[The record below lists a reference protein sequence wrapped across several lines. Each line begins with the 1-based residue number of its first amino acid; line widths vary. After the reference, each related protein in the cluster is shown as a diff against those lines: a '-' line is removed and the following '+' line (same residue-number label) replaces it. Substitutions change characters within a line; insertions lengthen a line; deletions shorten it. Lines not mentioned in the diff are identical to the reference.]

1 MKKFI
6 NNLKISHTLYFIM
19 FLTVVL
25 IMVMNYKSVLNHRQS
40 RDYIASIS
48 NELLEPIILMN
59 GIVREYDINIVRV
72 ANRTL
77 HKKISWEDAILKIK
91 VAREEISKKRALYP
105 LSLTSGKIGKKIQ
118 EIDLLAKRADIVID
132 KLEQII
138 ASKNEANL
146 EAILTNELLNVTDP
160 ITKSLRL
167 LIQKQE
173 EEIRQITVDSNNLYE
188 LVFTRTLSIG
198 LAVILIIISLALFA
212 IITISRSLKNT
223 NDIIKRISEG
233 DLTVKIHGHGKD
245 EIGQLMF
252 SIKELVRNL
261 RNVIEIINSAANNI
275 GITSHE
281 LSTNSQQISE
291 GSTEQAASVEEMAAS
306 MQEISANIIQNAKNA
321 KVTEQISEQAGI
333 EFGNGR
339 ENIDKTADSIKTI
352 ASKISI
358 IDEIAFQTN
367 ILALNAAV
375 EAARAGEHGKGFG
388 VVADEVGKLAE
399 RSKIAA
405 AEIDLLS
412 KSGVE
417 LSLKSKELL
426 NVAMPTINKT
436 ITLVKE
442 ISLSSSEQSTGVD
455 QINSG
460 IQTLNQVTQQ
470 NAASSEEM
478 ATVAEQMA
486 AQAEQLSNSISFFN
500 LGKSSKPKT
509 TAKKASPKF
518 LQQKSNKRSVNND
531 IRKGIELNMDTQDEL
546 DSEFETF

>member
-6 NNLKISHTLYFIM
+6 NNLKIAHALIFI
-19 FLTVVL
+19 TIVVTFTIAIL
-25 IMVMNYKSVLNHRQS
+25 SYLN
-40 RDYIASIS
+40 IS
-48 NELLEPIILMN
+48 NLKKSNDYLSDIRNNHLEPILLINNVL
-59 GIVREYDINIVRV
+59 EDYEINIVRTV
-72 ANRTL
+72 NSVIL
-77 HKKISWEDAILKIK
+77 KEISWEDANVKIQQ
-91 VAREEISKKRALYP
+91 ARQSIGIKKSLYSS
-105 LSLTSGKIGKKIQ
+105 SLTSGELDQKLRA
-118 EIDLLAKRADIVID
+118 IDLLSKKADVTLD
-132 KLEQII
+132 KLEYIL
-138 ASKNEANL
+138 ARKNEL
-146 EAILTNELLNVTDP
+146 ELNNFATSDLLNTVNP
-160 ITKSLRL
+160 ITDALRSLM
-167 LIQKQE
+167 QKE
-173 EEIRQITVDSNNLYE
+173 VAEIDRIKAKNNDLYDSAFT
-188 LVFTRTLSIG
+188 FTRNFSIIG
-198 LAVILIIISLALFA
+198 FLIILSFSIFFIS
-212 IITISRSLKNT
+212 TVTRSLKNA
-223 NDIIKRISEG
+223 NDSIKRISEG
-233 DLTVKIHGHGKD
+233 DLTVKIYGYGRD
-245 EIGQLMF
+245 EIGQIMF
-252 SIKELVRNL
+252 SLKELVRNL

-275 GITSHE
+275 AITSHE

-291 GSTEQAASVEEMAAS
+291 GATEQAASVEEMAAS

-321 KVTEQISEQAGI
+321 KVTEQISEQAGT
-333 EFGNGR
+333 EFNNGR
-339 ENIDKTADSIKTI
+339 ENIDKTVDSIKTI

-388 VVADEVGKLAE
+388 VVAAEVGKLAE

-405 AEIDLLS
+405 AEIDILS

-417 LSLKSKELL
+417 LSLKSKDLL
-426 NVAMPTINKT
+426 KLALPSISKT

-500 LGKSSKPKT
+500 IGKSNTTKT
-509 TAKKASPKF
+509 TAKTISPKF
-518 LQQKSNKRSVNND
+518 LQPKSNIRNVNKD
-531 IRKGIELNMDTQDEL
+531 IRKGIELNMDSQDEL